1 MKKSLKFALV
11 SGLLLGSLAADAEVL
26 SRFNAGHT
34 KQKLVVAEGCT
45 FVTSAATWHD
55 IESEGVSNTLAGV
68 RDAQFEATAPDAFL
82 EGKAL
87 VAE

>member
-1 MKKSLKFALV
+1 MKKYFVLGFALFMAT
-11 SGLLLGSLAADAEVL
+11 AANAEVL
-26 SRFNAGHT
+26 ARYNTAHT

-45 FVTSAATWHD
+45 FVTSAPTWHD
-55 IESEGVSNTLAGV
+55 VVSEGVSNTLAGV